1 MKYFF
6 CKIVFS
12 IFFLLLISTF
22 TVSDISAQDL
32 DDVTISGKISDPN
45 NLPIVGAAVT
55 STLIETGIERTVI
68 TDNDGRYRLVEL
80 APGLYK
86 VKISA
91 DGFGI
96 KERIDLQTVSGQN
109 LQIDFTLAP
118 ADVQAEQ
125 TVTVSEEDAPAVD
138 VTRTIVGGTVTQRE
152 VEELPNNSRN
162 PFDLVFTLGGVT
174 EEPLSNRDL
183 SQDKGER
190 GESLTGT
197 TPEEAGTSLATFVFR
212 V

>member
-6 CKIVFS
+6 CKIVSS

-22 TVSDISAQDL
+22 TVSDTSAQDL
-32 DDVTISGKISDPN
+32 DDVTISGKISDSN

-86 VKISA
+86 IKISA
-91 DGFGI
+91 DGFGA

-118 ADVQAEQ
+118 ADIQAEQ
-125 TVTVSEEDAPAVD
+125 TVTVTDEDAPAVD

-197 TPEEAGTSLATFVFR
+197 TPEEAGTSLKTFILR